1 MSHPHADHIGSMAA
15 VLEAVEVEQ
24 VLLPDFDKAP
34 YPTTKLFERVME
46 AIEASGA
53 QVTTARAGQSY
64 PIGNG
69 TLSVLADGVDTDN
82 YNDLSQ
88 VLYFEA
94 GELTVLLSGDGE
106 KPVEQAALLAHRVG
120 LGIAAQQSTLVVQQK
135 GTVFHS
141 AVASAE
147 EDGGTNI
154 DAQFFCQGSHMDEGR
169 AVFCLGL
176 GHHVW
181 NACPIIT
188 QVERFRE
195 AHQFGTSGR
204 GLTEILLCF
213 PQVGLSVQKRGDHL
227 YQRDGVRG
235 RRAVHSNIHSF
246 CWPPPN
252 SRGKPIDGETA

>member
-1 MSHPHADHIGSMAA
+1 MEIPS
-15 VLEAVEVEQ
+15 
-24 VLLPDFDKAP
+24 LP
-34 YPTTKLFERVME
+34 
-46 AIEASGA
+46 
-53 QVTTARAGQSY
+53 
-64 PIGNG
+64 
-69 TLSVLADGVDTDN
+69 SVKDWVFSA
-82 YNDLSQ
+82 
-88 VLYFEA
+88 
-94 GELTVLLSGDGE
+94 
-106 KPVEQAALLAHRVG
+106 PVEQAALLAHRVG

-147 EDGGTNI
+147 EDGGKNI

-235 RRAVHSNIHSF
+235 ECTVHVDTTPLLVSF
-246 CWPPPN
+246 EN
-252 SRGKPIDGETA
+252 EGKPFRYNKNSHSSLSR